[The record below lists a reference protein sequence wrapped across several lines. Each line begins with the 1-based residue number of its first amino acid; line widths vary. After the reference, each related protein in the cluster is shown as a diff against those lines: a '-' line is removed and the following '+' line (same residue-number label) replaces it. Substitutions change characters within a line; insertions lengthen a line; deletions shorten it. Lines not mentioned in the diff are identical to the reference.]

1 MTKVRNRT
9 RREVAV
15 PTPFQEARDELF
27 QHIMQCNVIG
37 AHPADV
43 KEWFDATMQYM
54 ADRYHELSQREL
66 NELRATGENFVR
78 PAKANPDA
86 ESTDAVATDA
96 PTSDAVEADTADA
109 ETVDA
114 AQEPA
119 GV

>member
-86 ESTDAVATDA
+86 ETGDADPATADTAST
-96 PTSDAVEADTADA
+96 ETADA
-109 ETVDA
+109 EQEAATV
-114 AQEPA
+114 
-119 GV
+119 